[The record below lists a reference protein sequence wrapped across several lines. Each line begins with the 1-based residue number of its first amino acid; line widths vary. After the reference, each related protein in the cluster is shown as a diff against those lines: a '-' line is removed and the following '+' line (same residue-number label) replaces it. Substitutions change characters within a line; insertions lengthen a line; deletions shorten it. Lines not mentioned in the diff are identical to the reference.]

1 MNSKA
6 GSSSISSLSLLYISA
21 NAALEESPLAPFA
34 TTAAAIAPLSL
45 DCLTCDA
52 RARREREREKK
63 LVASIGEEM
72 GDEDTQNFV
81 GRSSFGARVYLRTG
95 DGRRERH
102 TFACLAG
109 LRN

>member
-21 NAALEESPLAPFA
+21 NAALEESPFA

-72 GDEDTQNFV
+72 GDEDTENFV